1 MAVARLGGDL
11 LNERLGAA
19 TLMRGGMTL
28 VAVALGGVLL
38 IGETVPAVIGFAV
51 CGLGIANAVP
61 LLFSAAGRLDRPGPS
76 LAATFTIG
84 YMGFIVGPPL
94 IGLLADQVGL
104 PKTLGLL
111 VMAAL
116 AVAVLGGRAIATKP
130 TLSSPDE
137 DLPTVV
143 PGLEA
148 ATH

>member
-1 MAVARLGGDL
+1 
-11 LNERLGAA
+11 
-19 TLMRGGMTL
+19 
-28 VAVALGGVLL
+28 
-38 IGETVPAVIGFAV
+38 
-51 CGLGIANAVP
+51 
-61 LLFSAAGRLDRPGPS
+61 
-76 LAATFTIG
+76 
-84 YMGFIVGPPL
+84 MGFIVGPPL

-104 PKTLGLL
+104 PETLGLL

-143 PGLEA
+143 PELEA